1 MITAPISSIMP
12 SRSTGTTDASSASK
26 SAGSAS
32 SAITNAAGGAMG
44 KDEFVK
50 LLITQM
56 KNQDPMNP
64 MDGKDL
70 AAQLAQFSSV
80 EQLININA
88 KLDGLSTLLTPAT
101 VPAADSN
108 STTQGA

>member
-12 SRSTGTTDASSASK
+12 SRSTGTTDASSASN

-101 VPAADSN
+101 VTAADSN

>member
-12 SRSTGTTDASSASK
+12 SRSTGTTDSSSASN
-26 SAGSAS
+26 SAASAS

-101 VPAADSN
+101 PAAADSN
-108 STTQGA
+108 STTQSA

>member
-12 SRSTGTTDASSASK
+12 SRSTGTTDASSASN

>member
-12 SRSTGTTDASSASK
+12 SRSTGTTDASSASN
-26 SAGSAS
+26 SAGFAS

>member
-1 MITAPISSIMP
+1 VITAPYSIPPARSVGTNDPSS
-12 SRSTGTTDASSASK
+12 SSK
-26 SAGSAS
+26 SAADSGSN
-32 SAITNAAGGAMG
+32 AITNAAGGSMG
-44 KDEFVK
+44 KDQFVQ

-88 KLDGLSTLLTPAT
+88 KLDTFTTLMTPP
-101 VPAADSN
+101 VADTSGAD
-108 STTQGA
+108 STTQNA